1 VTVVRI
7 IIGIVA
13 GFALGLGVV
22 IGGDVLNHTLFP
34 PPAPEQWAEYALTA
48 PVQNLVLLPIAY
60 ISAALAAAFV
70 AATIAGRA
78 WAGWIAGGFLTGATF
93 VNLFMITHP
102 IWMIAVCVIGAPLA
116 IWFGAR
122 IGVGARVAAA

>member
-1 VTVVRI
+1 MSIVRI
-7 IIGIVA
+7 IVGIIV

-22 IGGDVLNHTLFP
+22 IGGDMLNHTLFP

-60 ISAALAAAFV
+60 ILAPLVAAFV
-70 AATIAGRA
+70 AAKIAGRA

-93 VNLFMITHP
+93 LNLFMITHP
-102 IWMIAVCVIGAPLA
+102 IWMIAACAIGAPLA

-122 IGVGARVAAA
+122 VGAGARRA

>member
-13 GFALGLGVV
+13 GFAFGLGVV

-34 PPAPEQWAEYALTA
+34 PPAPEQWAAYALTA

-60 ISAALAAAFV
+60 ILAALVAAFV
-70 AATIAGRA
+70 AAKIAGRA

-102 IWMIAVCVIGAPLA
+102 IWMIAICVIGAPLA

-122 IGVGARVAAA
+122 GGAGARVAAA

>member
-1 VTVVRI
+1 MSIVRI
-7 IIGIVA
+7 IVGTVV

-60 ISAALAAAFV
+60 ILAALV
-70 AATIAGRA
+70 AALVAAKIGRRA
-78 WAGWIAGGFLTGATF
+78 WAGWIAGGFLTGAMF

-116 IWFGAR
+116 VWFGAR
-122 IGVGARVAAA
+122 VGAGARVAAG